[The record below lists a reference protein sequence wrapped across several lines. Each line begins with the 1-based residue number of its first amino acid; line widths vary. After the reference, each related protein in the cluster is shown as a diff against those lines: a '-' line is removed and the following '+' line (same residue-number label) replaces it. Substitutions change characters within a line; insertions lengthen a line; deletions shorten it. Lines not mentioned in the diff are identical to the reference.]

1 MPSGEANR
9 LAPCHTCSR
18 VRSTSDPLVECSFV
32 VFLSTRFPFLPE
44 KAKNNDFV
52 GAIQTLDFFRLFIED
67 TPPCPSVSADFIN
80 EHPERLHEGLN
91 VRTAT
96 FSSRRAIHSAQ
107 RGLHRV

>member
-67 TPPCPSVSADFIN
+67 TPPCHSVSADFIN
-80 EHPERLHEGLN
+80 EHSN
-91 VRTAT
+91 VTYFGTMLTAM
-96 FSSRRAIHSAQ
+96 SSGRDYIDS
-107 RGLHRV
+107 